1 MGSSFAVLRVQLS
14 LSCVHCTAKATE
26 LSDSVFLD
34 RRKGLKRKTEERE
47 RTKREG
53 GGEPSSSVLSLVR
66 IPRASLARLV
76 SGIHRTHAQCSSL
89 TPPSSA
95 AVLCSSRRCSQ
106 PGALSLSSQRRGR
119 RRLPQVL
126 LLSLLGFI
134 AAAYSVRA
142 SVDAPEPAPEQQE
155 CLFVMTAGNAAFV
168 RRRADAGRLRQRQRT
183 RTFTLRT
190 FGCHAS
196 SLLAL
201 L

>member
-14 LSCVHCTAKATE
+14 PVLRFQTAKATE
-26 LSDSVFLD
+26 LSDSVGFFRSEEGTQTED
-34 RRKGLKRKTEERE
+34 RRKGEDKERG
-47 RTKREG
+47 RRG
-53 GGEPSSSVLSLVR
+53 AFLQCLFFVR

-76 SGIHRTHAQCSSL
+76 SGIHRTRAQCSSL
-89 TPPSSA
+89 PPPSSA
-95 AVLCSSRRCSQ
+95 AVLCSSRRCSP

-126 LLSLLGFI
+126 LLSLLGFV
-134 AAAYSVRA
+134 AAACGACARTGARAGVSVR
-142 SVDAPEPAPEQQE
+142 DD
-155 CLFVMTAGNAAFV
+155 G
-168 RRRADAGRLRQRQRT
+168 RQRG
-183 RTFTLRT
+183 LRATACRCWTASTTATNANFHSKIT